1 MATLNSALRI
11 SSTTRTEID
20 YLVQRVA
27 RRIAQAANFLDV
39 RASPQDWPQGQPDLL
54 NGARPHI
61 SALEWKSMKWREAMW
76 YVITDQA
83 LVSHQTRQVCQTLSN
98 RAAKVE
104 GSFYLVAPVSLAAKV
119 KAWADTHR
127 IQVSSFWVFNE

>member
-39 RASPQDWPQGQPDLL
+39 RASPQDWPAGQPESL

-76 YVITDQA
+76 FVVTEEA
-83 LVSHQTRQVCQTLSN
+83 LVSHQTRQACLALSG
-98 RAAKVE
+98 RAAKLE
-104 GSFYLVAPVSLAAKV
+104 GSFYIVAPVTLAAKV
-119 KAWADTHR
+119 KEWADQHR

>member
-11 SSTTRTEID
+11 SSTTKTEID

-39 RASPQDWPQGQPDLL
+39 RASPQDWPAGQPDYL

-76 YVITDQA
+76 FVVTGEAMVSPQPRQACQA
-83 LVSHQTRQVCQTLSN
+83 LAK
-98 RAAKVE
+98 RAAQLE
-104 GSFYLVAPVSLAAKV
+104 GSFYVVAPVILAAKV
-119 KAWADTHR
+119 KEWADQHH

>member
-11 SSTTRTEID
+11 SSTTKTEID

-39 RASPQDWPQGQPDLL
+39 RASPQDWPAGQPDYLS
-54 NGARPHI
+54 GARPHI

-76 YVITDQA
+76 FVMTAEA
-83 LVSHQTRQVCQTLSN
+83 LVSNQTRQACQALAR
-98 RAAKVE
+98 RAAQLE
-104 GSFYLVAPVSLAAKV
+104 GSFYLVAPVTLAAKV
-119 KAWADTHR
+119 KEWADRHH

>member
-11 SSTTRTEID
+11 SSTTKTEID

-39 RASPQDWPQGQPDLL
+39 RASPQDWPAGQPDYL

-61 SALEWKSMKWREAMW
+61 SALEWKSMKWREGMW
-76 YVITDQA
+76 F
-83 LVSHQTRQVCQTLSN
+83 LVTREGGVSPQNPPARHAPAQT
-98 RAAKVE
+98 
-104 GSFYLVAPVSLAAKV
+104 G
-119 KAWADTHR
+119 
-127 IQVSSFWVFNE
+127 

>member
-39 RASPQDWPQGQPDLL
+39 RASPADWPAGQPENW

-76 YVITDQA
+76 FVVTEEA
-83 LVSHQTRQVCQTLSN
+83 LISNQTRQACQALSA
-98 RAAKVE
+98 RAAKLE
-104 GSFYLVAPVSLAAKV
+104 GSFYLVAPVMLAAKV
-119 KAWADTHR
+119 KEWADRNR
-127 IQVSSFWVFNE
+127 ILVSSFWVFNE